1 MVNRPHVRFP
11 VLNRSYLNSVK
22 RDISKLAE
30 SCGFSAGEVGRI
42 DVIVSEMAS
51 NLIKHTPQGGELLV
65 KPVTDANLTGLEVL
79 SIDSGPGM
87 RDPVRMMEDGVSTAG
102 SMGQGLGAIRRMS
115 DTFDLYTLPE
125 NGTVILS
132 RIYKDLKS
140 AKISQ
145 PPIDF
150 RSIMVSKIEGQ
161 ECGDGWALAK
171 LQSGYSLLTLDGLG
185 HGPLAHIACTEAI
198 SSFHSIAAQNPSIAL
213 RTLHEA
219 IRRTRGAVGS
229 IALIDTT
236 QQKLSYCGVGNI
248 TCKLISPEKT
258 NSLISHNGILGHNI
272 PVSLSDHIYDWQT
285 HSMLVTH
292 SDGLGNKWDVSKY
305 PGLLRHDCSVIA
317 GVLFKDH
324 TRKSDDTLVIV
335 GKTPSPNI

>member
-1 MVNRPHVRFP
+1 MDNRPHLRFQVP
-11 VLNRSYLNSVK
+11 DRTYLNSVK
-22 RDISKLAE
+22 RDINKLAE
-30 SCGFSAGEVGRI
+30 SHGFSTNEVGRI
-42 DVIVSEMAS
+42 DVIVSEMVS

-65 KPVTDANLTGLEVL
+65 KLVTEENTTGFEVL
-79 SIDSGPGM
+79 ALDWGPGM

-102 SMGQGLGAIRRMS
+102 SMGQGLGAIQRMS
-115 DTFDLYTLPE
+115 DSFDLYSLPG

-132 RIYKDLKS
+132 RVYKARKPS
-140 AKISQ
+140 PTAI

-150 RSIMVSKIEGQ
+150 RSVSVSKIEGQ
-161 ECGDGWALAK
+161 ACGDSWALAK
-171 LQSGYSLLTLDGLG
+171 LQTGYALLTLDGLG

-198 SSFHSIAAQNPSIAL
+198 ASFWALAAQNPSVTL
-213 RTLHEA
+213 RALHEA

-236 QQKLSYCGVGNI
+236 QQKLTYCGVGNI
-248 TCKLISPEKT
+248 TCKLIAPEKT
-258 NSLISHNGILGHNI
+258 NNLISHNGILGHNL
-272 PVSLSDHIYDWQT
+272 PTVLSDHVYEWQNT
-285 HSMLVTH
+285 SLLVTH
-292 SDGLGNKWDVSKY
+292 SDGLGSKWDVFKY

-335 GKTPSPNI
+335 GKTPTHRI